1 MLKFSSMGEIAKR
14 RWILLFVAVITAIIQ
29 HTPGLNLKIGTLSPM
44 LLVSFTVCV
53 AMYERSI
60 TGLFYGLVAGALW
73 DFASSGA
80 DGMYTLMLTTIGFA
94 VGIAVTLYVRNR
106 LVSALVLSL
115 GSCTAVSVA
124 YWLVFIL
131 RKGYE
136 GSWALLFTHFLP
148 LAVYSSVFVVV
159 YYYLVGFII
168 KATAVREE
176 SRLTYVRVYSS
187 K

>member
-1 MLKFSSMGEIAKR
+1 MLKFLPLGESGKR
-14 RWILLFVAVITAIIQ
+14 RLFLLIVIVLTAIIQ
-29 HTPGLNLKIGTLSPM
+29 HTPGFNIRIGTLSPM
-44 LLVSFTVCV
+44 LLVPLAVSI
-53 AMYERSI
+53 AMHERSVA
-60 TGLFYGLVAGALW
+60 GLSYGLVAGALW

-94 VGIAVTLYVRNR
+94 VGIIVTLYVRNR

-115 GSCTAVSVA
+115 GSCAAVSVA

-148 LAVYSSVFVVV
+148 LAVYSSVFVAV

-176 SRLTYVRVYSS
+176 SRLTYVRVYGS